1 MPTKDVFF
9 STYNCLVFC
18 PRSYI
23 YGYELIPFIWLCR
36 GGDVK
41 QGQKTQ
47 TEQIRQLQAQSN
59 SKAESGTL
67 RQLTAQ
73 NLSHIVDITE
83 AFYSHPKVLVSALNG
98 PAIGLSAALV
108 AHSDFIYAMPHTYLL
123 APFTTIGIAAE
134 GGASATFIQRL
145 GFAKAAEALLMSKR
159 ITCAELQSCGF
170 VNEVF
175 DTDKDT
181 GRFLE
186 RVFQEL
192 DKRLHK
198 SLDARSVLRIKSLMR
213 QPSIP
218 LVASQTIAEAL
229 QVTED
234 LARRAGAAMSSSGSQ
249 SQKL

>member
-1 MPTKDVFF
+1 M
-9 STYNCLVFC
+9 FC
-18 PRSYI
+18 PRSCI
-23 YGYELIPFIWLCR
+23 YGHKLIPVIWLHR
-36 GGDVK
+36 GADVK
-41 QGQKTQ
+41 QDQRQQ
-47 TEQIRQLQAQSN
+47 TEQLQQLQAQPN

-67 RQLTAQ
+67 RQLTAH
-73 NLSHIVDITE
+73 NLSHIIDVTE
-83 AFYSHPKVLVSALNG
+83 AFYSHPKVLVTALNG
-98 PAIGLSAALV
+98 PAVGLSAALV
-108 AHSDFIYAMPHTYLL
+108 AFSDFIYAMPHTYLL

-175 DTDKDT
+175 DTDKDV

-186 RVFQEL
+186 CVFQEL

-218 LVASQTIAEAL
+218 LVAAQTIAEAL

-234 LARRAGAAMSSSGSQ
+234 LARRAGAAMSSGGIR